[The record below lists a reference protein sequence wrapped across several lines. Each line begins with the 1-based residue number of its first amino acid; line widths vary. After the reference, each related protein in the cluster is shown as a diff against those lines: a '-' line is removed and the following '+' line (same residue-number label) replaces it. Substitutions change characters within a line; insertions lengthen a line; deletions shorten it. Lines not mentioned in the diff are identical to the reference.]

1 MLLLCVVYSLFGWC
15 LLVVLRFAV
24 SLGCLVACVGLL
36 IAILWVGLLPVML
49 GGLFPV
55 MGIVVVSCLLI
66 VGLVIVYCLV
76 WVG

>member
-1 MLLLCVVYSLFGWC
+1 MF
-15 LLVVLRFAV
+15 
-24 SLGCLVACVGLL
+24 GCLRWFVDCY
-36 IAILWVGLLPVML
+36 IMVGLLPVML

-66 VGLVIVYCLV
+66 VGLVVVYCLV